1 MTRYPLL
8 AALLLLL
15 TPAIAAASDPTP
27 LPVRLPADIDPTDTL
42 AAMIAAAY
50 RTGDDATINAVVG
63 VAKATF
69 PNEVAVIDRLAAGD
83 AAVLAQTRKDAQER
97 ERIRIQQARF
107 FEIWKGELEA
117 GASRSTG
124 TTRSL
129 GVYASAKLAR
139 DGLDWRQKFAA
150 RLDFQQTDNVTT
162 TERLVAAWQPNYKF
176 DERLYAYGLTQ
187 YEHDRTL
194 GYNSRFTLGAGVGY
208 TLVATGNAKL
218 EIEGGPAF
226 RHTDYTSYT
235 NYSEE
240 PPHNTIAARASLTG
254 KIALSPTVS
263 ISQDAALFF
272 ETKDTTISATTAL
285 ETTLIGKLK
294 GKFSYNIQYEQNA
307 PEGAHALDTVTR
319 ATLVYG
325 F

>member
-1 MTRYPLL
+1 MIRYPMV
-8 AALLLLL
+8 AALLLLF
-15 TPAIAAASDPTP
+15 TPAIAVAADPARPP
-27 LPVRLPADIDPTDTL
+27 LILPADNDPIDTL

-83 AAVLAQTRKDAQER
+83 AAVLAATRKDAQER

-129 GVYASAKLAR
+129 GIYASAKLAR
-139 DGLDWRQKFAA
+139 DGLDWRQKFSA
-150 RLDFQQTDNVTT
+150 RLDVQQTDNVTT
-162 TERLVAAWQPNYKF
+162 TERLIAAWQPNYKF

-208 TLVATGNAKL
+208 TVLATSNAKL
-218 EIEGGPAF
+218 EVEGGPAF
-226 RHTDYTSYT
+226 RHTDYTD
-235 NYSEE
+235 E
-240 PPHNTIAARASLTG
+240 PTHNTVAARASLTG

-272 ETKDTTISATTAL
+272 EAKDTTISATSAL
-285 ETTLIGKLK
+285 ETTLIGALK
-294 GKFSYNIQYEQNA
+294 AKFSYNIQYEQNA

>member
-1 MTRYPLL
+1 MTAYRKL
-8 AALLLLL
+8 AILLLLVIA
-15 TPAIAAASDPTP
+15 PAAAEAAP
-27 LPVRLPADIDPTDTL
+27 LPASIKLPADIDPTDTL

-69 PNEVAVIDRLAAGD
+69 PGQVVLIDRLAAGD
-83 AAVLAQTRKDAQER
+83 AAVLAATRRDEQER
-97 ERIRIQQARF
+97 ERERIQAARF

-129 GVYASAKLAR
+129 GIYASAKLAR
-139 DGLDWRQKFAA
+139 DGINWRQKFSG
-150 RLDFQQTDNVTT
+150 RLDIQQTDNVTT
-162 TERLVAAWQPNYKF
+162 TERLIAAYQPNYKF

-194 GYNSRFTLGAGVGY
+194 GYDSRFTLGAGLGY
-208 TLVATGNAKL
+208 TVISTGRAKL
-218 EIEGGPAF
+218 EVEGGPAV
-226 RHTDYTSYT
+226 RHTSFTELPTST
-235 NYSEE
+235 
-240 PPHNTIAARASLTG
+240 TLAGRASITG
-254 KIALSPTVS
+254 KIALSPTLS
-263 ISQDAALFF
+263 LSQDASLFF
-272 ETKDTTISATTAL
+272 EAKDTTITSTSAM
-285 ETTLIGKLK
+285 EMTLIGALKAKL
-294 GKFSYNIQYEQNA
+294 SYNIQYEQNA
-307 PEGAHALDTVTR
+307 PEGSHALDTVTR

>member
-1 MTRYPLL
+1 MIRYSLL
-8 AALLLLL
+8 AALLLLFA
-15 TPAIAAASDPTP
+15 PAVAAASAPAP
-27 LPVRLPADIDPTDTL
+27 PPVRLPADIDPIDTL

-83 AAVLAQTRKDAQER
+83 AAVLAQMRKDEQER

-107 FEIWKGELEA
+107 FQIWKGELEA

-124 TTRSL
+124 TSRSL
-129 GVYASAKLAR
+129 GVYASAKLTR
-139 DGLDWRQKFAA
+139 DGLDWRQKFSA
-150 RLDFQQTDNVTT
+150 RIDLQQTDNVTT
-162 TERLVAAWQPNYKF
+162 TERLIAAWQPNYKF

-194 GYNSRFTLGAGVGY
+194 GYNSRFTIGAGLGY
-208 TLVATGNAKL
+208 TVLATGNAKL
-218 EIEGGPAF
+218 EVEGGPAF
-226 RHTDYTSYT
+226 RHTDYTD
-235 NYSEE
+235 E
-240 PPHNTIAARASLTG
+240 PTHNTIAARASLTG

-272 ETKDTTISATTAL
+272 EAKDTTISATTAL
-285 ETTLIGKLK
+285 ETTLIGALK
-294 GKFSYNIQYEQNA
+294 AKFSYNIQYEQNA
-307 PEGAHALDTVTR
+307 PEGTHALDTVTR

>member
-8 AALLLLL
+8 AALLLLFA
-15 TPAIAAASDPTP
+15 PAIATATAPAP
-27 LPVRLPADIDPTDTL
+27 PPVRLPADIDPTDTL

-83 AAVLAQTRKDAQER
+83 AAVLAQTRKDAQES

-139 DGLDWRQKFAA
+139 DGLNWRQKFSA
-150 RLDFQQTDNVTT
+150 RLDFQQTDNITT
-162 TERLVAAWQPNYKF
+162 TERLIAAWQPNYKF

-194 GYNSRFTLGAGVGY
+194 GYNSRFTIGAGVGY
-208 TLVATGNAKL
+208 TVLATGNAKL
-218 EIEGGPAF
+218 EVEAGPAF
-226 RHTDYTSYT
+226 RHTDYTDYT
-235 NYSEE
+235 EE
-240 PPHNTIAARASLTG
+240 PTHNTVAARASLTG
-254 KIALSPTVS
+254 KIALSPTIS

-285 ETTLIGKLK
+285 ETTLIGALK
-294 GKFSYNIQYEQNA
+294 AKFSYNIQYEQNA

>member
-8 AALLLLL
+8 AALLLLFA
-15 TPAIAAASDPTP
+15 PAIATAITP
-27 LPVRLPADIDPTDTL
+27 APPPVQLPADIDPIDTL

-97 ERIRIQQARF
+97 ERIRIQEARF
-107 FEIWKGELEA
+107 FQIWKGELEA

-129 GVYASAKLAR
+129 GVYASAKLTR
-139 DGLDWRQKFAA
+139 DGLDWRQKFSA
-150 RLDFQQTDNVTT
+150 RIDLQQTDNVTT
-162 TERLVAAWQPNYKF
+162 TERMIAAWQPNYKF

-194 GYNSRFTLGAGVGY
+194 GYTSRFTLGAGLGY
-208 TLVATGNAKL
+208 TVIATDNARV
-218 EIEGGPAF
+218 EVEGGPAF
-226 RHTDYTSYT
+226 RHTDYT
-235 NYSEE
+235 EE
-240 PPHNTIAARASLTG
+240 PVHDTIAARASLTG

-272 ETKDTTISATTAL
+272 EVKDTTISATTAL
-285 ETTLIGKLK
+285 ETTLIGALK
-294 GKFSYNIQYEQNA
+294 AKFSYNIQYEQNA
-307 PEGAHALDTVTR
+307 PAGAHALDTVTR

>member
-1 MTRYPLL
+1 MIRTLV
-8 AALLLLL
+8 ALLLLIL
-15 TPAIAAASDPTP
+15 AGTAALADPAVPPIKLPVDVDPTE
-27 LPVRLPADIDPTDTL
+27 TL

-50 RTGDDATINAVVG
+50 RTGNDATINAVIG

-69 PNEVAVIDRLAAGD
+69 PNQAAIIDRLAAGD

-97 ERIRIQQARF
+97 ERLRIEQARF
-107 FEIWKGELEA
+107 FQIWKGELEA

-124 TTRSL
+124 TTSSL
-129 GVYASAKLAR
+129 GVYASAKLTR
-139 DGLDWRQKFAA
+139 EGLKWRQNVSA

-176 DERLYAYGLTQ
+176 DERLYAYGLGQ
-187 YEHDRTL
+187 FEHDRTL
-194 GYNSRFTLGAGVGY
+194 GYNSRFTLGTGLGY
-208 TLVATGNAKL
+208 TLVATDNAHIQL
-218 EIEGGPAF
+218 EGGPAV
-226 RHTDYTSYT
+226 RRTDYTAL
-235 NYSEE
+235 SEE
-240 PPHNTIAARASLTG
+240 TDRTTIAARASLTG
-254 KIALSPTVS
+254 KIQLSPTIA

-272 ETKDTTISATTAL
+272 ETRDTTISATSAL

-294 GKFSYNIQYEQNA
+294 AKFSYNIQYEQNA
-307 PEGAHALDTVTR
+307 PEGSHALDTITR